1 VHTAALALRSLA
13 LAFWFGGGLATL
25 LATSAVFAR
34 AGGAGFAR
42 AGRRPEA
49 VAFGDRKLA
58 GDLAGAILLRTGVV
72 RSAMVLVLLSAIVLG
87 AAGPSI
93 ALGVAC
99 VLLQIAAVVA
109 DVLTR
114 RARRQAGGSIDTL
127 PPDDPRRR
135 RFAALHG
142 VAMLLLLLQVV
153 AAGTGL
159 ALAG

>member
-1 VHTAALALRSLA
+1 VHTAALALRALA
-13 LAFWFGGGLATL
+13 LAFWFGGGLGTL

-34 AGGAGFAR
+34 A
-42 AGRRPEA
+42 PE
-49 VAFGDRKLA
+49 RKLA
-58 GDLAGAILLRTGVV
+58 GDLAGAILLRTGIV
-72 RSAMVLVLLSAIVLG
+72 RSLMALVLLSAIVLG

-99 VLLQIAAVVA
+99 VLLQIAAVAA
-109 DVLTR
+109 DLLTR
-114 RARRQAGGSIDTL
+114 RARRAASGSIDTL
-127 PPDDPRRR
+127 PTGDPRRR

-153 AAGTGL
+153 AAGAGL